1 VIVAMADVAAATA
14 RPSLSSCPRDQDG
27 KADHQ
32 HQPRHGESIGIHS
45 FGNDDGLLPLINPAN
60 VACGFHAGDPVG
72 MHEMVA
78 KARLA
83 GITVEVQPG
92 LPDAI
97 GIGHRGMELFPEDI
111 RDIVLYQVGALS
123 AFLAAEGLNLDHVEP
138 HGSFYGMVRP
148 TAWCD
153 EQLMDAVCDVAVQ
166 YGVPVHGMAGTA
178 HEQIAKRRGVGFVS
192 EFYVDPGNR
201 TDGSLIILR
210 RPSATPP
217 EVAVARARLALT
229 EGDAETDTGE
239 RVPVRVEGT
248 CVRPDTPHAVDMA
261 IAVRRE
267 LDCRTSGSDSSERA
281 R

>member
-1 VIVAMADVAAATA
+1 VSWIDLNAD
-14 RPSLSSCPRDQDG
+14 L
-27 KADHQ
+27 
-32 HQPRHGESIGIHS
+32 GEG
-45 FGNDDGLLPLINPAN
+45 FGAWRLGDDDALLDVVTSAN

-248 CVRPDTPHAVDMA
+248 CVRPDTPHAVDVA